1 MWLRVASVVCD
12 VIHVVSC
19 GQRGA
24 RDVSFVFVTCGQRGT
39 RDVSCSSASPSALI
53 MPRCASSKET
63 FLLGH
68 NIGRNG
74 SSHDEERCQA
84 VVDFPPLKEKL
95 HTQQFLGCANWLRGY
110 LPAEYGHAAK
120 VLG

>member
-1 MWLRVASVVCD
+1 MLFRVASVVLEIFHLFSRR
-12 VIHVVSC
+12 VASVVPEIFHALRLLRLSC
-19 GQRGA
+19 RGV
-24 RDVSFVFVTCGQRGT
+24 RHRRKIF
-39 RDVSCSSASPSALI
+39 
-53 MPRCASSKET
+53 
-63 FLLGH
+63 LGH

-84 VVDFPPLKEKL
+84 VVDFPPLKEKKL
-95 HTQQFLGCANWLRGY
+95 HTQQFLGCADWLRGY

>member
-12 VIHVVSC
+12 IVHVVSC

-24 RDVSFVFVTCGQRGT
+24 RDISFVFATCGQRGT
-39 RDVSCSSASPSALI
+39 RDISCSSASAFI
-53 MPRCASSKET
+53 MPRCASSKEN
-63 FLLGH
+63 FLGH

-84 VVDFPPLKEKL
+84 VVDFPPLKEKKL
-95 HTQQFLGCANWLRGY
+95 HTQQFLGCADWLRGY